1 MKIAIVGTGIS
12 GMVAAHLLHRD
23 HDVTVFEEAHYVG
36 GHSNTVDVTVDG
48 QTYAIDTGFI
58 VFNDWTYPNF
68 MALLNRLGV
77 ESQPSDMSFSVKC
90 ERTGLEYN
98 GTTLNALVAQRRNLF
113 RPSFHRMVLDI
124 LRFNREALELLDR
137 EEDGLTLGSY
147 LSANGYSDAFVQY
160 YVLPMGAAIWSAGAE
175 SMRSFPARF
184 FVRFFHR
191 HGMLSVNRRPT
202 WRVIR
207 GGSREYVKA
216 LIRPFRERIRLNCPV
231 RTVERRSGSVE
242 VVSEER
248 RSDESARRR
257 TEQFDQV
264 VFAVHSDQALAM
276 LKRPSP
282 RERDILGAIGYQENE
297 AVLHTDASLLPNRK
311 SVWASWNYHILSGGK
326 DRVAVTYHMNTL
338 QGLRAPREFCVT
350 LNRSEDID
358 PAAIIRRITYH
369 HPHFTTASVA
379 AQRRHHEIDGVDR
392 ISYCGAYWGYG
403 FHEDGVVSALA
414 VCRRFGKELS

>member
-98 GTTLNALVAQRRNLF
+98 GTTLNALFAQRRNLF

-202 WRVIR
+202 WRVVR

-358 PAAIIRRITYH
+358 PTAIIQRITYH

>member
-1 MKIAIVGTGIS
+1 MKIAIVGSGIS
-12 GMVAAHLLHRD
+12 GMGAAYLLHRD
-23 HDVTVFEEAHYVG
+23 HEVTVFEAAPYVG
-36 GHSNTVDVTVDG
+36 GHTNTVDVAVDS

-68 MALLNRLGV
+68 IRLLARLDV
-77 ESQPSDMSFSVKC
+77 ASQPSHMSFSVKC

-98 GTTLNALVAQRRNLF
+98 GTTLNSLFTQRRNLF
-113 RPSFHRMVLDI
+113 RPSFHRMILDI
-124 LRFNREALELLDR
+124 LRFNREAPELLDR

-147 LSANGYSDAFVQY
+147 LSANGYSDAFVRY
-160 YVLPMGAAIWSAGAE
+160 YILPMGAAIWSAGAE
-175 SMRSFPARF
+175 SMSSFPARF
-184 FVRFFHR
+184 FVRFFHH

-202 WRVIR
+202 WRVVR

-248 RSDESARRR
+248 RSDGSAQRR
-257 TEQFDQV
+257 TEQFDHV

-282 RERDILGAIGYQENE
+282 REREILGAIGYQENE
-297 AVLHTDASLLPNRK
+297 AVLHTDVSLLPTRRR
-311 SVWASWNYHILSGGK
+311 VWASWNYHILNQAK

-338 QGLRAPREFCVT
+338 QGLRAPKEFCLT

-358 PAAIIRRITYH
+358 PVAIIRRITYH

-392 ISYCGAYWGYG
+392 ISY
-403 FHEDGVVSALA
+403 
-414 VCRRFGKELS
+414 

>member
-12 GMVAAHLLHRD
+12 GMVAAYLLHRD

-36 GHSNTVDVTVDG
+36 GHSNTVDVTLDG

-98 GTTLNALVAQRRNLF
+98 GTTLNALFAQRRNLF

-147 LSANGYSDAFVQY
+147 LSANGYSDAFVQH

-358 PAAIIRRITYH
+358 PAAIIQRITYH

>member
-98 GTTLNALVAQRRNLF
+98 GTTLNALFAQRRNLF